1 MTPIDIKRANRFRFL
16 QALYEATDGNPTR
29 YVSRH
34 ELGESIGLTEE
45 ETSDAFH
52 FLRREGLIR
61 LIGGRGVIVIE
72 HEGVRQIENALQQ
85 PDHPTEYFPPVNIIN
100 IQSMHGSQIVQGST
114 QTTITNQPVTAPD
127 IEDLRRLLTE
137 IKELASKV
145 NIEGDAKDEF
155 DSECATIEAQLKSP
169 RPKRTII
176 REGLASIR
184 TILEGAAGEAIGAG
198 LFQTIAHAI
207 GNL

>member
-1 MTPIDIKRANRFRFL
+1 M
-16 QALYEATDGNPTR
+16 
-29 YVSRH
+29 
-34 ELGESIGLTEE
+34 
-45 ETSDAFH
+45 
-52 FLRREGLIR
+52 
-61 LIGGRGVIVIE
+61 IE